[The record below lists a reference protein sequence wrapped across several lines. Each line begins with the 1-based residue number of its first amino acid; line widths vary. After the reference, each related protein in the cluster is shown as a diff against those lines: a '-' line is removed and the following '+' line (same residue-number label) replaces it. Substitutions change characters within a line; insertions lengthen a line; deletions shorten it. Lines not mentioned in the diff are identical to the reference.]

1 MIVWILIK
9 PITCSIVTARMD
21 LNHTL
26 SSNGDDDFG
35 KFFNLEPE
43 ILTEYLFTD
52 TIFQDRMQQDT
63 VGCKEDDGPR
73 QLS

>member
-1 MIVWILIK
+1 
-9 PITCSIVTARMD
+9 MD